1 MIGPVRTM
9 SQVVRLLGL
18 QLSGKSIRLAK
29 RLHPQSFCMIPPRSG
44 PVISMIHSLI
54 VRYRLVSLTL
64 LRTPCRK
71 SYDVIICSR
80 GDGRWAET
88 GDSQPADHTERSLRL
103 RIHQQKMLAELGVLA
118 LQGTKFID
126 LLNHTARLTA
136 EGLGAE
142 YCKVLEYIPAEN
154 RLLVRAGIGWDE
166 GVVGSASVGAD
177 LASPAGYAL
186 RTGKPVISN
195 HLENEQR
202 FRTPELLVEH
212 GIRRAMNVIL
222 QGDGSPFGVLE
233 VDSRSEGEFGEHDV
247 AFLQGA
253 ANILGMAIEQQ
264 QYQRKLQAALDRH
277 QVLLKEVNHRV
288 KNSLQVISGM
298 LQLQANSVG
307 DADVSERLTEAST
320 RISAVGRAY
329 ERLAYNADYESIDL
343 VAYLREVI
351 EDLETAVAPCK
362 INLEAPE
369 EIQFAADRAILVA
382 LIINELALNA
392 GKYAYP
398 GCREGSIWVRLVQ
411 TEKQAVLISVRDEG
425 VGLPADFNP
434 TTSKRLGTRL
444 VNALA
449 KQLGAEL
456 TRSSSAIGTNFTLL
470 VPLEPTAAN

>member
-1 MIGPVRTM
+1 MSPSSEPGEPVVER
-9 SQVVRLLGL
+9 
-18 QLSGKSIRLAK
+18 
-29 RLHPQSFCMIPPRSG
+29 RSG
-44 PVISMIHSLI
+44 D
-54 VRYRLVSLTL
+54 YQADDLT
-64 LRTPCRK
+64 
-71 SYDVIICSR
+71 
-80 GDGRWAET
+80 GRA
-88 GDSQPADHTERSLRL
+88 LRL
-103 RIHQQKMLAELGVLA
+103 RIRQQEILAELGVLA

-154 RLLVRAGIGWDE
+154 RLLVRAGVGWDE

-177 LASPAGYAL
+177 LASPAGFAL

-264 QYQRKLQAALDRH
+264 QYQRKLKAALDRH

-288 KNSLQVISGM
+288 KNSLQVVSSM
-298 LQLQANSVG
+298 LHLQANAVG
-307 DADVSERLTEAST
+307 DPDLSERLNEAST
-320 RISAVGRAY
+320 RILAVGRAY
-329 ERLAYNADYESIDL
+329 ERLAYNADYENIDL

-362 INLEAPE
+362 IHLDAPE

-382 LIINELALNA
+382 LIINELVSNA
-392 GKYAYP
+392 SKYAYP
-398 GCREGSIWVRLVQ
+398 DGPEGSIWVRVAQ
-411 TEKQAVLISVRDEG
+411 TEKHAVLISVRDEG
-425 VGLPADFNP
+425 VGLPAGFDP

-444 VNALA
+444 VNALS

-456 TRSSSAIGTNFTLL
+456 TRPSSTTGTNFTLL
-470 VPLEPTAAN
+470 VPRERIATH

>member
-1 MIGPVRTM
+1 MPSSSVQGEL
-9 SQVVRLLGL
+9 VV
-18 QLSGKSIRLAK
+18 
-29 RLHPQSFCMIPPRSG
+29 
-44 PVISMIHSLI
+44 
-54 VRYRLVSLTL
+54 
-64 LRTPCRK
+64 
-71 SYDVIICSR
+71 
-80 GDGRWAET
+80 GRRH
-88 GDSQPADHTERSLRL
+88 DDNQPADHTERSLRL
-103 RIHQQKMLAELGVLA
+103 RIHQQKILAELGVLA
-118 LQGTKFID
+118 LQGTKFIE

-136 EGLGAE
+136 EGLAAE

-154 RLLVRAGIGWDE
+154 RLLVRAGVGWDE

-233 VDSRSEGEFGEHDV
+233 VDSRTDGEFSEHDV

-277 QVLLKEVNHRV
+277 QVLLKEINHRV

-298 LQLQANSVG
+298 LHLQATSVG
-307 DADVSERLTEAST
+307 DPDLSERLNDASS

-329 ERLAYNADYESIDL
+329 ERLAYNADYENIDL

-351 EDLETAVAPCK
+351 EDLETSVAPYK
-362 INLEAPE
+362 IHLDAPE

-382 LIINELALNA
+382 LIINELTLNS

-398 GCREGSIWVRLVQ
+398 DCLEGSIWVRLVQ
-411 TEKQAVLISVRDEG
+411 TEKQTVLISVRDEG

-456 TRSSSAIGTNFTLL
+456 TRPLSPTGTTFTLL
-470 VPLEPTAAN
+470 VLLKPAAAN